1 MLNSVNCGGATD
13 ILSTFVV
20 KHRAMREQNFKIV
33 SIVVVLALV
42 LLVVVEAMWSVR
54 TYRDMRENYEQQI
67 CSVMEEAAWKYATN
81 SMNGD
86 AAISIGNISRF
97 HAFVGEGLRTAGLA
111 TEFRV
116 EVLSTTNAEPI
127 VIMAMGELSD
137 SEDVI
142 SVDKRLT
149 PLILRLTVTDP
160 HAAILGNMKRML
172 IMHGLSVLLLIIA
185 FLYMLRTLFRA
196 KEVEKI
202 RRDLT
207 HNITHELKTPIAA
220 AYASVDALRTMPEIV
235 DEQRSEYL
243 DMAHGELQRL
253 GAMVDEIL
261 RSSTERFATA
271 ELRLEECDVAE
282 MVRRVVRSLDIRYA
296 SRNVEWTIDVEKG
309 CAVVAD
315 AFYLEG
321 ALSAV
326 VDNAIKY
333 SRERPK
339 VKICGAVKS
348 GNTYISVVDC
358 GVGIARREQK
368 RIFDKFYRITSG
380 DKYST
385 SGYGIGLYF
394 VRSVVERHGGSVSLT
409 STLGEGSCFTLKL
422 LRYGK

>member
-1 MLNSVNCGGATD
+1 
-13 ILSTFVV
+13 
-20 KHRAMREQNFKIV
+20 MREQNFKIV
-33 SIVVVLALV
+33 SVIVVLALA
-42 LLVVVEAMWSVR
+42 LLVAVEAMWSVR
-54 TYRDMRENYEQQI
+54 TYRDMRASYEQQI

-86 AAISIGNISRF
+86 AAINIGNISRF

-111 TEFRV
+111 TDFRV
-116 EVLSTTNAEPI
+116 EVLSTTDAEPI
-127 VIMAMGELSD
+127 VIMAMGNLPKD
-137 SEDVI
+137 EDVI

-149 PLILRLTVTDP
+149 PLIMRLTVADP
-160 HAAILGNMKRML
+160 HSAILGDMKRML
-172 IMHGLSVLLLIIA
+172 IMQGVSVLLLIIA

-220 AYASVDALRTMPEIV
+220 ACASVDALRTMPEIV
-235 DEQRSEYL
+235 DEQRSDYL
-243 DMAHGELQRL
+243 DMAHDELQRL

-261 RSSTERFATA
+261 RSSTEKFATA
-271 ELRLEECDVAE
+271 ELRLEECDVAKIVE
-282 MVRRVVRSLDIRYA
+282 RVVKSLDMRYA
-296 SRNVEWTIDVEKG
+296 SRNVEWCVDVKEG

-321 ALSAV
+321 VISALA
-326 VDNAIKY
+326 DNAIKY
-333 SRERPK
+333 SSERSK
-339 VKICGAVKS
+339 VKICGAVRN
-348 GNTYISVVDC
+348 GYTYISVEDC
-358 GVGIARREQK
+358 GIGIPRKEQK
-368 RIFDKFYRITSG
+368 RIFDKFYRITTG

>member
-1 MLNSVNCGGATD
+1 
-13 ILSTFVV
+13 
-20 KHRAMREQNFKIV
+20 MREQNFRVV
-33 SIVVVLALV
+33 SVVVVLALA
-42 LLVVVEAMWSVR
+42 LLVAVEAMWSVR
-54 TYRDMRENYEQQI
+54 TYRDMREKYEQQI

-86 AAISIGNISRF
+86 AAINIGNISRF

-111 TEFRV
+111 TDFRV
-116 EVLSTTNAEPI
+116 EVLSTTDAEPI
-127 VIMAMGELSD
+127 VIMTMGELLNN
-137 SEDVI
+137 EDVI
-142 SVDKRLT
+142 LVDKRLT
-149 PLILRLTVTDP
+149 PLILRLTVADP
-160 HAAILGNMKRML
+160 HSAILGDMKRML
-172 IMHGLSVLLLIIA
+172 VMQGLSVLLLVAA

-235 DEQRSEYL
+235 DEQRSDYL

-261 RSSTERFATA
+261 RSSTEKFATA
-271 ELRLEECDVAE
+271 ELRFEECDVAK
-282 MVRRVVRSLDIRYA
+282 MVERVVKSLDMRYA
-296 SRNVEWTIDVEKG
+296 SRNVEWSVDMEDG

-321 ALSAV
+321 ALSAL

-333 SRERPK
+333 SSERPK
-339 VKICGAVKS
+339 VKLCGSVRN
-348 GNTYISVVDC
+348 GYTYISVEDC
-358 GVGIARREQK
+358 GIGIPRKEQK
-368 RIFDKFYRITSG
+368 RIFDKFYRITTG

>member
-1 MLNSVNCGGATD
+1 
-13 ILSTFVV
+13 
-20 KHRAMREQNFKIV
+20 MREQNFRVV
-33 SIVVVLALV
+33 SVVVVLALA
-42 LLVVVEAMWSVR
+42 LLVAVEAMWSVR
-54 TYRDMRENYEQQI
+54 TYRDMREKYEQQI

-86 AAISIGNISRF
+86 AAINIGNISRF

-111 TEFRV
+111 TDFRV
-116 EVLSTTNAEPI
+116 EVLSTTDTEPI
-127 VIMAMGELSD
+127 VIMAMGELSNN
-137 SEDVI
+137 EDVI
-142 SVDKRLT
+142 SVDKILT
-149 PLILRLTVTDP
+149 PLILRLTVADP
-160 HAAILGNMKRML
+160 HSAILGDMKRML
-172 IMHGLSVLLLIIA
+172 IMQGISVLLLIIA
-185 FLYMLRTLFRA
+185 FLYMLRSLFRA

-235 DEQRSEYL
+235 DEQRSDYL

-261 RSSTERFATA
+261 RSSTEKFATA
-271 ELRLEECDVAE
+271 ELRFEECDVAK
-282 MVRRVVRSLDIRYA
+282 MVERVVKSLDMRYA
-296 SRNVEWTIDVEKG
+296 SRNVEWSVDMEDG

-321 ALSAV
+321 ALSAL

-333 SRERPK
+333 SSERPK
-339 VKICGAVKS
+339 VKLCGSVRN
-348 GNTYISVVDC
+348 GYTYISVEDC
-358 GVGIARREQK
+358 GIGIPRKEQK

-394 VRSVVERHGGSVSLT
+394 VRSVVERHGGCVSLT

>member
-1 MLNSVNCGGATD
+1 
-13 ILSTFVV
+13 
-20 KHRAMREQNFKIV
+20 MREQNFRVV
-33 SIVVVLALV
+33 SVVVVLALA
-42 LLVVVEAMWSVR
+42 LLVAVEAMWSVR
-54 TYRDMRENYEQQI
+54 TYRDMREKYEQQI

-86 AAISIGNISRF
+86 AAINIGNISRF

-111 TEFRV
+111 TDFRV
-116 EVLSTTNAEPI
+116 EVLSTTDAEPI
-127 VIMAMGELSD
+127 VIMAMGELSNN
-137 SEDVI
+137 EDVI

-149 PLILRLTVTDP
+149 PLILRLTVADP
-160 HAAILGNMKRML
+160 HSAILGDMKRML
-172 IMHGLSVLLLIIA
+172 IMQGISVLLLIIA
-185 FLYMLRTLFRA
+185 FLYMLRSLFRA

-235 DEQRSEYL
+235 DEQRSDYL

-261 RSSTERFATA
+261 RSSTEKFATA
-271 ELRLEECDVAE
+271 ELRFEECDVAK
-282 MVRRVVRSLDIRYA
+282 MVERVAKSLDMRYA
-296 SRNVEWTIDVEKG
+296 SRNVEWSVDMEDG

-321 ALSAV
+321 ALSAL

-333 SRERPK
+333 SSERPK
-339 VKICGAVKS
+339 VKLCGSVRN
-348 GNTYISVVDC
+348 GYTYISVEDC
-358 GVGIARREQK
+358 GIGIPRKEQK

>member
-1 MLNSVNCGGATD
+1 
-13 ILSTFVV
+13 
-20 KHRAMREQNFKIV
+20 MREQNFKIV
-33 SIVVVLALV
+33 SVVVVLALA
-42 LLVVVEAMWSVR
+42 LLVAVEAMWSVR
-54 TYRDMRENYEQQI
+54 TYRDMRRSYEQQI
-67 CSVMEEAAWKYATN
+67 CSVLEEAAWKYATN

-86 AAISIGNISRF
+86 AAINIGNISRF

-111 TEFRV
+111 TEFSV
-116 EVLSTTNAEPI
+116 EVLSTTDAEPI
-127 VIMAMGELSD
+127 VIMTMGELAKD
-137 SEDVI
+137 EDII

-149 PLILRLTVTDP
+149 PLILRLSVADP
-160 HAAILGNMKRML
+160 HSAILGDMKRML
-172 IMHGLSVLLLIIA
+172 VMQGLSVLLLVAA

-235 DEQRSEYL
+235 DQRRDDYL

-261 RSSTERFATA
+261 RSSTEKFATA
-271 ELRLEECDVAE
+271 ELRLEECSVAA
-282 MVRRVVRSLDIRYA
+282 MVERVVKSLDMRYA
-296 SRNVEWTIDVEKG
+296 SRKVEWCIEVDEG

-315 AFYLEG
+315 KFYLEG

-333 SRERPK
+333 SSEQPK
-339 VKICGAVKS
+339 VKLRGRVHS
-348 GNTYISVVDC
+348 GYTYISVEDC
-358 GVGIARREQK
+358 GLGIPRKEQR

-380 DKYST
+380 DRYST

-394 VRSVVERHGGSVSLT
+394 VRSVVERHGGSVTLS
-409 STLGEGSCFTLKL
+409 SKLGEGSCFTLKL

>member
-1 MLNSVNCGGATD
+1 
-13 ILSTFVV
+13 
-20 KHRAMREQNFKIV
+20 MREQNFRVV
-33 SIVVVLALV
+33 SVVVVLALA
-42 LLVVVEAMWSVR
+42 LLVAVEAMWSVR
-54 TYRDMRENYEQQI
+54 TYRDMREKYEQQI

-86 AAISIGNISRF
+86 AAINIGNISRF

-111 TEFRV
+111 TDFRV
-116 EVLSTTNAEPI
+116 EVLSTTDTEPI
-127 VIMAMGELSD
+127 VIMAMGELSNN
-137 SEDVI
+137 EDVI

-149 PLILRLTVTDP
+149 PLILRLTVADP
-160 HAAILGNMKRML
+160 HSAILGDMKRML
-172 IMHGLSVLLLIIA
+172 IMQGISVLLLIIA
-185 FLYMLRTLFRA
+185 FLYMLRSLFRA

-235 DEQRSEYL
+235 DEQRSDYL

-261 RSSTERFATA
+261 RSSTEKFATA
-271 ELRLEECDVAE
+271 ELRFEECDVAK
-282 MVRRVVRSLDIRYA
+282 MVERVVKSLDMRYA
-296 SRNVEWTIDVEKG
+296 SRNVEWSVDMEDG

-321 ALSAV
+321 ALSAL

-333 SRERPK
+333 SSERPK
-339 VKICGAVKS
+339 VKLCGSVRN
-348 GNTYISVVDC
+348 GYTYISVEDC
-358 GVGIARREQK
+358 GIGIPRKEQK

-394 VRSVVERHGGSVSLT
+394 VRSVVERHGGCVSLT

>member
-1 MLNSVNCGGATD
+1 
-13 ILSTFVV
+13 
-20 KHRAMREQNFKIV
+20 MREQNFKIV
-33 SIVVVLALV
+33 SVVVVLALA
-42 LLVVVEAMWSVR
+42 LLVAVEAMWSVR
-54 TYRDMRENYEQQI
+54 TYRDMRESYEQQI

-86 AAISIGNISRF
+86 AAINIGNISRF

-111 TEFRV
+111 TDFRV
-116 EVLSTTNAEPI
+116 EVLSTTDAEPI
-127 VIMAMGELSD
+127 VIMAMGNLPKD
-137 SEDVI
+137 EDVI

-149 PLILRLTVTDP
+149 PLILRLTVADP
-160 HAAILGNMKRML
+160 HSAILGDMKRML
-172 IMHGLSVLLLIIA
+172 IMQGVSVLLLIIA

-220 AYASVDALRTMPEIV
+220 ACASVDALRTMPEIV
-235 DEQRSEYL
+235 EEQRSDYL
-243 DMAHGELQRL
+243 DMAHDELQRL

-261 RSSTERFATA
+261 RSSTENFATA
-271 ELRLEECDVAE
+271 ELRLEECDVAKIVE
-282 MVRRVVRSLDIRYA
+282 RVVKSLDMRYA
-296 SRNVEWTIDVEKG
+296 SRNVEWCVDVKEG

-321 ALSAV
+321 VISALA
-326 VDNAIKY
+326 DNAIKY
-333 SRERPK
+333 SSERSK
-339 VKICGAVKS
+339 VKICGAVRN
-348 GNTYISVVDC
+348 GYTYISVEDC
-358 GVGIARREQK
+358 GIGIPRKEQK
-368 RIFDKFYRITSG
+368 RIFDKFYRITMG

>member
-1 MLNSVNCGGATD
+1 MRYFSYLCAKRNAV
-13 ILSTFVV
+13 
-20 KHRAMREQNFKIV
+20 MREQNFKIV
-33 SIVVVLALV
+33 SVVVVLALA
-42 LLVVVEAMWSVR
+42 LLVAVEAMWSVR
-54 TYRDMRENYEQQI
+54 TYRDMRRSYEQQI
-67 CSVMEEAAWKYATN
+67 CSVLEEAAWKYATN

-86 AAISIGNISRF
+86 AAINIGNISRF

-116 EVLSTTNAEPI
+116 EVLSTTDAEPI
-127 VIMAMGELSD
+127 VIMTMGELSKD
-137 SEDVI
+137 EDII

-149 PLILRLTVTDP
+149 PLILRLSVTDP
-160 HAAILGNMKRML
+160 HSAILGDMKRML
-172 IMHGLSVLLLIIA
+172 VMQGLSVLLLIAA

-196 KEVEKI
+196 KEIEKI

-235 DEQRSEYL
+235 DQKRDDYL

-253 GAMVDEIL
+253 GTMVDEIL
-261 RSSTERFATA
+261 RSSTEKFATA
-271 ELRLEECDVAE
+271 ELRLEECSVAE
-282 MVRRVVRSLDIRYA
+282 MVERVVKSLDIRYA
-296 SRNVEWTIDVEKG
+296 SRSVEWSIEVEED

-333 SRERPK
+333 SCERPK
-339 VKICGAVKS
+339 VKICSTVRNGY
-348 GNTYISVVDC
+348 TYISVEDC
-358 GVGIARREQK
+358 GIGIPRREQR

-380 DKYST
+380 DKYLT

-394 VRSVVERHGGSVSLT
+394 VRSVVERHGGSVTLS

>member
-1 MLNSVNCGGATD
+1 M
-13 ILSTFVV
+13 STFVV

-207 HNITHELKTPIAA
+207 HNITHELKTPSAA
-220 AYASVDALRTMPEIV
+220 A
-235 DEQRSEYL
+235 
-243 DMAHGELQRL
+243 
-253 GAMVDEIL
+253 
-261 RSSTERFATA
+261 
-271 ELRLEECDVAE
+271 
-282 MVRRVVRSLDIRYA
+282 
-296 SRNVEWTIDVEKG
+296 
-309 CAVVAD
+309 
-315 AFYLEG
+315 
-321 ALSAV
+321 
-326 VDNAIKY
+326 
-333 SRERPK
+333 
-339 VKICGAVKS
+339 
-348 GNTYISVVDC
+348 
-358 GVGIARREQK
+358 
-368 RIFDKFYRITSG
+368 
-380 DKYST
+380 
-385 SGYGIGLYF
+385 
-394 VRSVVERHGGSVSLT
+394 
-409 STLGEGSCFTLKL
+409 
-422 LRYGK
+422 

>member
-1 MLNSVNCGGATD
+1 
-13 ILSTFVV
+13 
-20 KHRAMREQNFKIV
+20 MREQNFKIV
-33 SIVVVLALV
+33 SVVVVLALA
-42 LLVVVEAMWSVR
+42 LLVAVEAMWSVR
-54 TYRDMRENYEQQI
+54 TYRDMRESYEQQI

-86 AAISIGNISRF
+86 AAINIGNISRF

-111 TEFRV
+111 TDFRV
-116 EVLSTTNAEPI
+116 EVLSTTDAEPI
-127 VIMAMGELSD
+127 VIMAMGNLPKD
-137 SEDVI
+137 EDVI

-149 PLILRLTVTDP
+149 PLILRLTVADP
-160 HAAILGNMKRML
+160 HSAILGDMKRML
-172 IMHGLSVLLLIIA
+172 IMQGVSVLLLIIA
-185 FLYMLRTLFRA
+185 FLYMLRTLFRT

-220 AYASVDALRTMPEIV
+220 ACASVDALRTMPEIV
-235 DEQRSEYL
+235 EEQRSDYL
-243 DMAHGELQRL
+243 DMAHDELQRL

-261 RSSTERFATA
+261 RSSTEKFATA
-271 ELRLEECDVAE
+271 ELRLEECDVAK
-282 MVRRVVRSLDIRYA
+282 MVERVVKSLDMRYA
-296 SRNVEWTIDVEKG
+296 SRNVEWCVDVKEG

-321 ALSAV
+321 VISALA
-326 VDNAIKY
+326 DNAIKY
-333 SRERPK
+333 SSDRSK
-339 VKICGAVKS
+339 VKICGAVRN
-348 GNTYISVVDC
+348 GYTYISVEDC
-358 GVGIARREQK
+358 GIGIPRKEQK
-368 RIFDKFYRITSG
+368 RIFDKFYRITTG

>member
-1 MLNSVNCGGATD
+1 MRYFSYLCAKRNAV
-13 ILSTFVV
+13 
-20 KHRAMREQNFKIV
+20 MREQNFKIV
-33 SIVVVLALV
+33 SVVVVLALA
-42 LLVVVEAMWSVR
+42 LLVAVEAMWSVR
-54 TYRDMRENYEQQI
+54 TYRDMREKYEQQI
-67 CSVMEEAAWKYATN
+67 CSVLEEAAWKYATN
-81 SMNGD
+81 SMSGD
-86 AAISIGNISRF
+86 AAINIGNISRF

-111 TEFRV
+111 TDFRV
-116 EVLSTTNAEPI
+116 EVLSTTDAEPI
-127 VIMAMGELSD
+127 VIMTMGELSKD
-137 SEDVI
+137 EDII

-149 PLILRLTVTDP
+149 PLILRLSVTDP
-160 HAAILGNMKRML
+160 HSAILSDMKRML
-172 IMHGLSVLLLIIA
+172 IMQSVSVLLLIIA

-235 DEQRSEYL
+235 DQKRDDYL
-243 DMAHGELQRL
+243 EMAHGELQRL
-253 GAMVDEIL
+253 GTMVDEIL
-261 RSSTERFATA
+261 RSSTEKFATA
-271 ELRLEECDVAE
+271 EFRLEECDVPKMIE
-282 MVRRVVRSLDIRYA
+282 RVVKSLDMRYA
-296 SRNVEWTIDVEKG
+296 SRSVEWSIEVEED

-321 ALSAV
+321 ALSAL

-333 SRERPK
+333 SCERPK
-339 VKICGAVKS
+339 VKICSTVRNGC
-348 GNTYISVVDC
+348 TYISVEDC
-358 GVGIARREQK
+358 GIGIPRREQR

-394 VRSVVERHGGSVSLT
+394 VRSVVERHGGSVTLS

>member
-1 MLNSVNCGGATD
+1 
-13 ILSTFVV
+13 
-20 KHRAMREQNFKIV
+20 MREQNFKIV
-33 SIVVVLALV
+33 SVVVVLALA
-42 LLVVVEAMWSVR
+42 LLVAVEAMWSVR
-54 TYRDMRENYEQQI
+54 TYRDMRRSYEQQI
-67 CSVMEEAAWKYATN
+67 CSVLEEAAWKYATN

-86 AAISIGNISRF
+86 AAINIGNISRF

-111 TEFRV
+111 TEFSV
-116 EVLSTTNAEPI
+116 EVLSTTDAEPI
-127 VIMAMGELSD
+127 VIMTMGELTKD
-137 SEDVI
+137 EDII

-149 PLILRLTVTDP
+149 PLILRLSVTDP
-160 HAAILGNMKRML
+160 HSAILGDMKRML
-172 IMHGLSVLLLIIA
+172 VMQGLSVLLLVAA

-196 KEVEKI
+196 KEVENI

-235 DEQRSEYL
+235 DQRRDDYL

-261 RSSTERFATA
+261 RSSTEKFATA
-271 ELRLEECDVAE
+271 ELRLEECSVAD
-282 MVRRVVRSLDIRYA
+282 MVERVVKSLDMRYA
-296 SRNVEWTIDVEKG
+296 SRKVEWSIEVDEG

-315 AFYLEG
+315 KFYLEG

-333 SRERPK
+333 SSEQPK
-339 VKICGAVKS
+339 VKLRGRVHS
-348 GNTYISVVDC
+348 GYTYISVGDC
-358 GVGIARREQK
+358 GLGIPRKEQR

-380 DKYST
+380 DRYST
-385 SGYGIGLYF
+385 SGYSIGLYF
-394 VRSVVERHGGSVSLT
+394 VRSVVERHGGSVTLS
-409 STLGEGSCFTLKL
+409 SKLGEGSCFTLKL

>member
-1 MLNSVNCGGATD
+1 
-13 ILSTFVV
+13 
-20 KHRAMREQNFKIV
+20 MREQNFRVV
-33 SIVVVLALV
+33 SVVVVLALA
-42 LLVVVEAMWSVR
+42 LLVAVEAMWSVR
-54 TYRDMRENYEQQI
+54 TYRDMREKYEQQI

-86 AAISIGNISRF
+86 AAINIGNISRF
-97 HAFVGEGLRTAGLA
+97 HACVGEGLRTAGLA
-111 TEFRV
+111 TDFRV
-116 EVLSTTNAEPI
+116 EVLSTTDAEPI
-127 VIMAMGELSD
+127 VIMAMGELSNN
-137 SEDVI
+137 EDVI

-149 PLILRLTVTDP
+149 PLILRLTVADP
-160 HAAILGNMKRML
+160 HSAILGDMKRML
-172 IMHGLSVLLLIIA
+172 IMQGISVLLLIIA
-185 FLYMLRTLFRA
+185 FLYMLRSLFRA

-235 DEQRSEYL
+235 DEQRSDYL

-261 RSSTERFATA
+261 RSSTEKFATA
-271 ELRLEECDVAE
+271 ELRFEECDVAK
-282 MVRRVVRSLDIRYA
+282 MVERVVKSLDMRYA
-296 SRNVEWTIDVEKG
+296 SRNVEWSVDMEDG

-321 ALSAV
+321 ALSAL

-333 SRERPK
+333 SSERPK
-339 VKICGAVKS
+339 VKLCGSVRN
-348 GNTYISVVDC
+348 GYTYVSVEDC
-358 GVGIARREQK
+358 GIGIPRKEQK
-368 RIFDKFYRITSG
+368 RIFDKFYRITTG

>member
-1 MLNSVNCGGATD
+1 
-13 ILSTFVV
+13 
-20 KHRAMREQNFKIV
+20 MREQNFKIV
-33 SIVVVLALV
+33 SVIVVLALA
-42 LLVVVEAMWSVR
+42 LLVAVEAMWSVR
-54 TYRDMRENYEQQI
+54 TYRDMRASYEQQI

-86 AAISIGNISRF
+86 AAINIGNISRF

-111 TEFRV
+111 TDFRV
-116 EVLSTTNAEPI
+116 EVLSTTDAEPI
-127 VIMAMGELSD
+127 VIMAMGNLPKDEN
-137 SEDVI
+137 VI

-149 PLILRLTVTDP
+149 PLILRLTVADP
-160 HAAILGNMKRML
+160 HSAILGDMKRML
-172 IMHGLSVLLLIIA
+172 IMQGVSVLLLIIA

-220 AYASVDALRTMPEIV
+220 ACASVDALRTMPEIV
-235 DEQRSEYL
+235 EEQRSDYL
-243 DMAHGELQRL
+243 DMAHDELQRL

-261 RSSTERFATA
+261 RSSTEKFATA
-271 ELRLEECDVAE
+271 ELRLEECDVAK
-282 MVRRVVRSLDIRYA
+282 MVERVVKSLDMRYA
-296 SRNVEWTIDVEKG
+296 SRNVEWCVDVKEG

-321 ALSAV
+321 VISALA
-326 VDNAIKY
+326 DNAIKY
-333 SRERPK
+333 SSERSK
-339 VKICGAVKS
+339 VKICGAVRN
-348 GNTYISVVDC
+348 GYTYISVEDC
-358 GVGIARREQK
+358 GIGIPRKEQK
-368 RIFDKFYRITSG
+368 RIFDKFYRITTG

>member
-1 MLNSVNCGGATD
+1 M
-13 ILSTFVV
+13 STFVV

>member
-1 MLNSVNCGGATD
+1 
-13 ILSTFVV
+13 
-20 KHRAMREQNFKIV
+20 MREQNFKIV
-33 SIVVVLALV
+33 SVVVVLALA
-42 LLVVVEAMWSVR
+42 LLVAVEAMWSVR
-54 TYRDMRENYEQQI
+54 TYRDMRESYEQQI

-86 AAISIGNISRF
+86 AAINIGNISRF

-111 TEFRV
+111 TDFRV
-116 EVLSTTNAEPI
+116 EVLSTTDAEPI
-127 VIMAMGELSD
+127 VIMAMGNLPKD
-137 SEDVI
+137 EDVI

-149 PLILRLTVTDP
+149 PLILRLTVADP
-160 HAAILGNMKRML
+160 HSAILGDMKRML
-172 IMHGLSVLLLIIA
+172 IMQGVSVLLLIIA

-220 AYASVDALRTMPEIV
+220 ACASVDALRTMPEIV
-235 DEQRSEYL
+235 EEQRSDYL
-243 DMAHGELQRL
+243 DMAHDELQRL

-261 RSSTERFATA
+261 RSSTEKFATA
-271 ELRLEECDVAE
+271 ELRLEECDVAK
-282 MVRRVVRSLDIRYA
+282 MVERVVKSLDMRYA
-296 SRNVEWTIDVEKG
+296 SRNVEWCVDVKEG

-321 ALSAV
+321 VISALA
-326 VDNAIKY
+326 DNAIKY
-333 SRERPK
+333 SSERSK
-339 VKICGAVKS
+339 VKICGAVRN
-348 GNTYISVVDC
+348 GYTYISVEDC
-358 GVGIARREQK
+358 GIGIPRKEQK
-368 RIFDKFYRITSG
+368 RIFDKFYRITTG

>member
-1 MLNSVNCGGATD
+1 
-13 ILSTFVV
+13 
-20 KHRAMREQNFKIV
+20 MREQNFRVV
-33 SIVVVLALV
+33 SVVVVLALA
-42 LLVVVEAMWSVR
+42 LLVAVEAMWSVR
-54 TYRDMRENYEQQI
+54 TYRDMREKYEQQI

-86 AAISIGNISRF
+86 AAINIGNISRF

-111 TEFRV
+111 TDFRV
-116 EVLSTTNAEPI
+116 EVLSTTDAEPI
-127 VIMAMGELSD
+127 VIMTIGELLNN
-137 SEDVI
+137 EDVI
-142 SVDKRLT
+142 LVDKRLT
-149 PLILRLTVTDP
+149 PLILRLTVADP
-160 HAAILGNMKRML
+160 HSAILGDMKRML
-172 IMHGLSVLLLIIA
+172 IMQGISVLLLIIA
-185 FLYMLRTLFRA
+185 FLYMLRSLFRA

-235 DEQRSEYL
+235 DEQRSDYL

-261 RSSTERFATA
+261 RSSTEKFATA
-271 ELRLEECDVAE
+271 ELRFEECDVTK
-282 MVRRVVRSLDIRYA
+282 MVERVVKSLDMRYA
-296 SRNVEWTIDVEKG
+296 SRNVEWSVDMEDG

-321 ALSAV
+321 ALSAL

-333 SRERPK
+333 SSERPK
-339 VKICGAVKS
+339 VKLCGSVRN
-348 GNTYISVVDC
+348 GYTYISVEDC
-358 GVGIARREQK
+358 GIGIPRKEQK
-368 RIFDKFYRITSG
+368 RIFDKFYRITTG

>member
-1 MLNSVNCGGATD
+1 
-13 ILSTFVV
+13 
-20 KHRAMREQNFKIV
+20 MREQNFRVV
-33 SIVVVLALV
+33 SVVVVLALA
-42 LLVVVEAMWSVR
+42 LLVAVEAMWSVR
-54 TYRDMRENYEQQI
+54 TYRDMREKYEQQI

-81 SMNGD
+81 SMNGE
-86 AAISIGNISRF
+86 AAINIGNISRF

-111 TEFRV
+111 TDFRV
-116 EVLSTTNAEPI
+116 EVLSTTDAEPI
-127 VIMAMGELSD
+127 VIMAMGELSNN
-137 SEDVI
+137 EDVI
-142 SVDKRLT
+142 SVDKILT
-149 PLILRLTVTDP
+149 PLILRLTVADQ
-160 HAAILGNMKRML
+160 HSAILGDMKRML
-172 IMHGLSVLLLIIA
+172 IMQGISVLLLIIA

-196 KEVEKI
+196 KEIETI

-235 DEQRSEYL
+235 AQKRDDYL

-253 GAMVDEIL
+253 GTMVDEIL
-261 RSSTERFATA
+261 RSSTEKFATA
-271 ELRLEECDVAE
+271 ELRLEECSVAE
-282 MVRRVVRSLDIRYA
+282 MVERVVKSLDMRYA
-296 SRNVEWTIDVEKG
+296 SRSVEWSIEVEED

-333 SRERPK
+333 SCERPK
-339 VKICGAVKS
+339 VKICSTVRNGY
-348 GNTYISVVDC
+348 TYISVEDC
-358 GVGIARREQK
+358 GIGIPRREQR

-394 VRSVVERHGGSVSLT
+394 VRSVVERHGGSVTLS

>member
-1 MLNSVNCGGATD
+1 MRYFSYLCAKRNAV
-13 ILSTFVV
+13 
-20 KHRAMREQNFKIV
+20 MREQNFKIV
-33 SIVVVLALV
+33 SVVVVLALA
-42 LLVVVEAMWSVR
+42 LLVAVEAMWSVR
-54 TYRDMRENYEQQI
+54 TYRDMRRSYEQQI
-67 CSVMEEAAWKYATN
+67 CSVLEEAAWKYATN

-86 AAISIGNISRF
+86 AAINIGNISRF
-97 HAFVGEGLRTAGLA
+97 HAFEGLRTAGLA

-116 EVLSTTNAEPI
+116 EVLSTTDAEPI
-127 VIMAMGELSD
+127 VIMTMGELSKD
-137 SEDVI
+137 EDI
-142 SVDKRLT
+142 ILVDKRLT
-149 PLILRLTVTDP
+149 PLILRLSVTDP
-160 HAAILGNMKRML
+160 HSAILGDMKRML
-172 IMHGLSVLLLIIA
+172 VMQGLSVLLLIAA

-196 KEVEKI
+196 KEIEKI

-235 DEQRSEYL
+235 DQKRDDYL

-253 GAMVDEIL
+253 GTMVDEIL
-261 RSSTERFATA
+261 RSSTEKFATA
-271 ELRLEECDVAE
+271 ELRLEECSVAE
-282 MVRRVVRSLDIRYA
+282 MVERVVKSLDMRYA
-296 SRNVEWTIDVEKG
+296 SRSVEWSIEVEED

-333 SRERPK
+333 SCERPK
-339 VKICGAVKS
+339 VKICSTVRNGY
-348 GNTYISVVDC
+348 THISVEDC
-358 GVGIARREQK
+358 GICIPRREQK

-394 VRSVVERHGGSVSLT
+394 VRSVVERHGGSVTLS

>member
-1 MLNSVNCGGATD
+1 
-13 ILSTFVV
+13 
-20 KHRAMREQNFKIV
+20 MREQNFRVV
-33 SIVVVLALV
+33 SVVVVLALA
-42 LLVVVEAMWSVR
+42 LLVAVEAMWSVR
-54 TYRDMRENYEQQI
+54 TYRDMREKYEQQI

-86 AAISIGNISRF
+86 AAINIGNISRF

-111 TEFRV
+111 TDFRV
-116 EVLSTTNAEPI
+116 EVLSTTDAEPI
-127 VIMAMGELSD
+127 VIMAMGDLPAD
-137 SEDVI
+137 EDVI

-149 PLILRLTVTDP
+149 PLILRLTVADP
-160 HAAILGNMKRML
+160 HSAILGDMKRML
-172 IMHGLSVLLLIIA
+172 IMQGISVLLLIIA
-185 FLYMLRTLFRA
+185 FLYMLRSLFRA

-220 AYASVDALRTMPEIV
+220 AYASVDTLRTMPEIV
-235 DEQRSEYL
+235 DEQRSDYL

-253 GAMVDEIL
+253 GTMVDEIL
-261 RSSTERFATA
+261 RSSTEKFATA
-271 ELRLEECDVAE
+271 ELRFEECDVAK
-282 MVRRVVRSLDIRYA
+282 MVERVVKSLDMRYA
-296 SRNVEWTIDVEKG
+296 SRNVEWSVDMEDG

-321 ALSAV
+321 ALSAL

-333 SRERPK
+333 SSERPK
-339 VKICGAVKS
+339 VKLCGSVRN
-348 GNTYISVVDC
+348 GYTYISVEDC
-358 GVGIARREQK
+358 GIGIPRKEQK
-368 RIFDKFYRITSG
+368 HIFDKFYRITSG

>member
-1 MLNSVNCGGATD
+1 
-13 ILSTFVV
+13 
-20 KHRAMREQNFKIV
+20 MREQNFRVV
-33 SIVVVLALV
+33 SVVVVLALA
-42 LLVVVEAMWSVR
+42 LLVAVEAMWSVR
-54 TYRDMRENYEQQI
+54 TYRDMREKYEQQI

-86 AAISIGNISRF
+86 AAINIGNISRF

-111 TEFRV
+111 TDFRV
-116 EVLSTTNAEPI
+116 EVLSTTDAEPI
-127 VIMAMGELSD
+127 VIMTMGELLNN
-137 SEDVI
+137 EDVI
-142 SVDKRLT
+142 LVDKRLT
-149 PLILRLTVTDP
+149 PLILRLTVADP
-160 HAAILGNMKRML
+160 HSAILGDMKRML
-172 IMHGLSVLLLIIA
+172 IMQGISVLLLIIA

-235 DEQRSEYL
+235 DELRSDYL

-261 RSSTERFATA
+261 RSSTEKFATA
-271 ELRLEECDVAE
+271 ELRFEECDVAK
-282 MVRRVVRSLDIRYA
+282 MVERVVKSLDMRYA
-296 SRNVEWTIDVEKG
+296 SRNVEWSVDMEDG

-321 ALSAV
+321 ALSAL

-333 SRERPK
+333 SSERPK
-339 VKICGAVKS
+339 VKLCGSVRN
-348 GNTYISVVDC
+348 GYTYISVEDC
-358 GVGIARREQK
+358 GIGIPRKEQK

>member
-1 MLNSVNCGGATD
+1 
-13 ILSTFVV
+13 
-20 KHRAMREQNFKIV
+20 MREQNFKIV
-33 SIVVVLALV
+33 SVVVVLALA
-42 LLVVVEAMWSVR
+42 LLVAVEAMWSVR
-54 TYRDMRENYEQQI
+54 TYRDMRASYEQQI

-86 AAISIGNISRF
+86 AAINIGNISRF

-111 TEFRV
+111 TDFRV
-116 EVLSTTNAEPI
+116 EVLSTTDAEPI
-127 VIMAMGELSD
+127 VIMAMGNLPKD
-137 SEDVI
+137 EDVI

-149 PLILRLTVTDP
+149 PLILRLTVADP
-160 HAAILGNMKRML
+160 HSAILGDMKRML
-172 IMHGLSVLLLIIA
+172 IMQGVSVLLLIIA
-185 FLYMLRTLFRA
+185 FLYMLRTLFHA

-220 AYASVDALRTMPEIV
+220 ACASVDALRTMPEIV
-235 DEQRSEYL
+235 EEQRSDYL
-243 DMAHGELQRL
+243 DMAHDELQRL

-261 RSSTERFATA
+261 RSSTEKFATA
-271 ELRLEECDVAE
+271 ELRLEECDVAK
-282 MVRRVVRSLDIRYA
+282 MVERVVKSLDMRYA
-296 SRNVEWTIDVEKG
+296 SRNVEWCVDVKEG

-321 ALSAV
+321 VISALA
-326 VDNAIKY
+326 DNAIKY
-333 SRERPK
+333 SSERSK
-339 VKICGAVKS
+339 VKICGAVRN
-348 GNTYISVVDC
+348 GYTYISVEDC
-358 GVGIARREQK
+358 GIGIPRKEQK
-368 RIFDKFYRITSG
+368 RIFDKFYRITTG